1 MKTRKKTV
9 WLTLVLSL
17 LLALTACTPI
27 TSEESDGTAADDGTA
42 TETAPPKL
50 VMATDPTFP
59 PYEYNGDQ
67 GIAGID
73 IDIANKIAA
82 KLGLE
87 LEIKTIPFND
97 IVAAVQNKQVDIGMA
112 ALTADETRLAAVDFT
127 SPYATG
133 KQVIIVNKDSDITA
147 PAGLAGKRIGVQQ
160 NTAGSTYCT
169 EEFGTAAVQ
178 SFGTGADALQAL
190 LQGSVD
196 AVVIDDGP
204 AKVLAQT
211 SQSVV
216 ILDTEYKL
224 DKYAIA
230 VNKDSSSLLKKINSA
245 LAELKAS
252 GEIQSIIDS
261 YIKAE

>member
-1 MKTRKKTV
+1 MKARKITA
-9 WLTLVLSL
+9 LVLALCL
-17 LLALTACTPI
+17 LLVIAACTPI
-27 TSEESDGTAADDGTA
+27 TSDETDESAAGDGTG
-42 TETAPPKL
+42 TETAPLKL

-67 GIAGID
+67 GIVGID

-82 KLGLE
+82 KLGFE
-87 LEIKTIPFND
+87 LEIKNIPFND
-97 IVAAVQNKQVDIGMA
+97 IVAAVQNKQADIGMA
-112 ALTADETRLAAVDFT
+112 ALTADETRLAAVDF
-127 SPYATG
+127 SAPYTTG
-133 KQVIIVNKDSDITA
+133 KQVIIAIKDSDVAA
-147 PAGLAGKRIGVQQ
+147 PADLTGKRIGVQQ

-178 SFGTGADALQAL
+178 SFGTGAEAVQAL
-190 LQGSVD
+190 LQANLD

-204 AKVLAQT
+204 AKVLAQMSET
-211 SQSVV
+211 LV

-230 VNKDSSSLLKKINSA
+230 VNKDNTSLLKKINSA

-252 GEIQSIIDS
+252 GEIQAVINT
-261 YIKAE
+261 YITAE